1 MILRPP
7 RSTRTDT
14 LFPYTTLFRSH
25 AKRPNHHPLSKRF
38 NACCGN
44 HTQARAAARTWAAGT
59 DHLILCA
66 SRGGSYNGAVS
77 KGGKGLQA
85 RSEGPFMSLTRIS
98 VGLALA
104 VAPASCGGGKE
115 RPQADYAASRV
126 TTTGDIGRAHV

>member
-66 SRGGSYNGAVS
+66 SRGGSSNGAVS

-85 RSEGPFMSLTRIS
+85 RSEGPFMSLTRIPD
-98 VGLALA
+98 GLAMKVA
-104 VAPASCGGGKE
+104 VGSCG
-115 RPQADYAASRV
+115 V
-126 TTTGDIGRAHV
+126 GRARPKAYNAPSRGTG

>member
-25 AKRPNHHPLSKRF
+25 AKRPNHHPLSKTF

-44 HTQARAAARTWAAGT
+44 HTQARAAARTWAAGK

-66 SRGGSYNGAVS
+66 SRGGPYNGAVS

-85 RSEGPFMSLTRIS
+85 RSEGPFLSLKSIP
-98 VGLALA
+98 VGLAMALA
-104 VAPASCGGGKE
+104 LASGAG
-115 RPQADYAASRV
+115 
-126 TTTGDIGRAHV
+126 GRASTKAAIAGLLV